1 MNKEEQVYSLLSDVL
16 GKDAEYLKS
25 HVSETDLWDSLKRIE
40 LVFALEEQF
49 EVTFSPAQIAEL
61 KTVQNILDIVGKA

>member
-1 MNKEEQVYSLLSDVL
+1 MNKEEQVYSLLSDIL

-25 HVSETDLWDSLKRIE
+25 HASETGLWDSLKRIE